1 MCEYQY
7 TRDKGSGKH
16 RKSIPMCSVTKEP
29 CTFCTLTNKATYNA
43 AKEREANEKKQD
55 DVAR

>member
-16 RKSIPMCSVTKEP
+16 RQSIPMCSVTKEP
-29 CTFCTLTNKATYNA
+29 CTFCVLTNKSIYNS
-43 AKEREANEKKQD
+43 AKERESDEKKSD
-55 DVAR
+55 NDAR